1 MKINKNAKNTNPNY
15 LFMNYFK
22 FKSFK
27 FAMDMFINPEVG
39 SHEPNT
45 FRKTKYANNSSMLLR
60 NLN

>member
-1 MKINKNAKNTNPNY
+1 MPKEIQTQITC
-15 LFMNYFK
+15 FMNYFN
-22 FKSFK
+22 FEGFK

-45 FRKTKYANNSSMLLR
+45 FRKTKYANNSSMLLK